1 MNDAGM
7 RKDGDAHMVERIF
20 PTISP
25 KTVKNLWTA
34 QFQAHADRIIE
45 ALGPASPIDFVKD
58 FAAPFSA
65 ECLSANLLSD
75 RTTGRGFQR
84 GLRSNAQHGGL

>member
-34 QFQAHADRIIE
+34 QFQAHADLIIE
-45 ALGPASPIDFVKD
+45 ALGTASPIDFEGFCGTV
-58 FAAPFSA
+58 SA
-65 ECLSANLLSD
+65 ECLKSSK
-75 RTTGRGFQR
+75 R
-84 GLRSNAQHGGL
+84 

>member
-45 ALGPASPIDFVKD
+45 ALGPASPIDSVKD
-58 FAAPFSA
+58 FAVPFSA
-65 ECLSANLLSD
+65 ECLKSI
-75 RTTGRGFQR
+75 TGLTNIRFEGR
-84 GLRSNAQHGGL
+84 CGVPTIIR